1 MRYNIA
7 FKFLAVALCALMLL
21 AALAGGFGILAL
33 LEGGLF
39 DKTVAELREEKIQ
52 NSGLGFAGQVA
63 AHYADSRLGLWP
75 EELEEPDWL
84 YGVWGDYGDWF
95 SGVFNPEKAAYT
107 LKDAEGNVLEQ
118 AGAQTLTDPAVFT
131 FPVSGSYKYVLS
143 VEPKQEPEETAGAP
157 EYFPEDGALVYEV
170 TFSFRSELAG
180 DGSIGT
186 SGVGDPI
193 GVLTHNEA
201 GVLFLRME
209 SFVGANL
216 PEDSVITSLELLG
229 ENGAVLYRA
238 EDRAGVGEFVSSD
251 EMTDV
256 FRIGPTAEEGQTQ
269 PAAVETTPD
278 STIPAE
284 TEPEVVTEGTVP
296 SETTVPFE
304 TPVVPVFTEERVR
317 TAEYWDEDAQQTMVV
332 TYRYARMPNY
342 TMELRVAPGGYRYD
356 ETYPML
362 ELLQNNR
369 NVLFVAVGAGLLL
382 FAMLAVYLCCAAG
395 RKPGTDV
402 VRAGGLNRVPLD
414 LYAFLVIL
422 GVGCIGVV
430 FVEEAD
436 YLLELERT
444 LALSIVGYGGF
455 SCALMIVGFC
465 FAFAAQV
472 KTPEYFWW
480 RNSLCGRVF
489 SLFILACRWCW
500 KQWLRVWHWL
510 PKAMRWVWNLAARI
524 FRACWKL
531 VLWTWNLVMG
541 ILGTVWG
548 FVARCGKACGRWIGR
563 MYGMLPLVWQ
573 WLVAIPLLFFLLLI
587 NIGSASPA
595 GILLRMGIVLL
606 ATVYLAS
613 AFGTLLAGARRMCDG
628 DLGTKV
634 DDKMLVGCF
643 REFADSL
650 NGLSDAAL
658 VAAREQL
665 KSERMRTELITNV
678 SHDIKTPLTSII
690 NYVDLLQYPH
700 TPEQEKEY
708 LAVLSRQSARMKK
721 LIDDLMEMSKAASG
735 SLPVEITQV
744 DAGEAINQA
753 LGEFADKLA
762 AADLTPVFRQPEEPI
777 LMMADG
783 RLAWRAMSNLL
794 SNAVKYALPGTR
806 LYIDLSRAGSSV
818 MISMKNI
825 SREQL
830 NVSADELME
839 RFVRGDTSRNTEGSG
854 LGLNIAKSLM
864 ELQKGQLQLL
874 VDGDLFKATLIFPG
888 V

>member
-1 MRYNIA
+1 MKNHIA
-7 FKFLAVALCALMLL
+7 FKFLAVLLASLFLLSAAVSAAGIIAL
-21 AALAGGFGILAL
+21 AALDLDSGQTVEQRFEEEMEHRWSSSADDIARRYASLTLGNAPERLVDNWYGRWYNNYPGIQGYRLEDADGNL
-33 LEGGLF
+33 LESEGTPEDGTACTY
-39 DKTVAELREEKIQ
+39 TVVTEYMQ
-52 NSGLGFAGQVA
+52 VTGAGPE
-63 AHYADSRLGLWP
+63 DST
-75 EELEEPDWL
+75 E
-84 YGVWGDYGDWF
+84 
-95 SGVFNPEKAAYT
+95 A
-107 LKDAEGNVLEQ
+107 
-118 AGAQTLTDPAVFT
+118 
-131 FPVSGSYKYVLS
+131 
-143 VEPKQEPEETAGAP
+143 PEETLPETSPDGQVRTEETVPTETAAEEDAPDTAPETGTDEATIPPEEALPEQMDDAVEATAITETEPVWDEADDNIYYYPDDNGERQSLHYTWEQAP
-157 EYFPEDGALVYEV
+157 EYRVTVYVSREYADMNRNPAWQLVGLVYTWRTQLMV
-170 TFSFRSELAG
+170 GL
-180 DGSIGT
+180 
-186 SGVGDPI
+186 GV
-193 GVLTHNEA
+193 
-201 GVLFLRME
+201 
-209 SFVGANL
+209 
-216 PEDSVITSLELLG
+216 SLL
-229 ENGAVLYRA
+229 
-238 EDRAGVGEFVSSD
+238 
-251 EMTDV
+251 V
-256 FRIGPTAEEGQTQ
+256 FA
-269 PAAVETTPD
+269 
-278 STIPAE
+278 
-284 TEPEVVTEGTVP
+284 
-296 SETTVPFE
+296 
-304 TPVVPVFTEERVR
+304 
-317 TAEYWDEDAQQTMVV
+317 
-332 TYRYARMPNY
+332 
-342 TMELRVAPGGYRYD
+342 L
-356 ETYPML
+356 
-362 ELLQNNR
+362 
-369 NVLFVAVGAGLLL
+369 
-382 FAMLAVYLCCAAG
+382 LAVYLCCAAG

-444 LALSIVGYGGF
+444 LALTIVGYGGYC
-455 SCALMIVGFC
+455 CALMIVGFC

-480 RNSLCGRVF
+480 RNSLCGRF
-489 SLFILACRWCW
+489 FFLFILACRWCW

-510 PKAMRWVWNLAARI
+510 PKAVRWVWNLAARI

-548 FVARCGKACGRWIGR
+548 FVARWGKACGRWIGR

-628 DLGTKV
+628 DMGTKV

>member
-1 MRYNIA
+1 MKNHIA
-7 FKFLAVALCALMLL
+7 FKFLAVLLASLFLLSAAVSAAGIIAL
-21 AALAGGFGILAL
+21 AALDLDPGQTVEQRFEEEMEHRWSSSADDIARRYASLTLGNAPERLVDNWYGRWYNNYPGIQGYRLEDADGNL
-33 LEGGLF
+33 LESEGTPEDGTACTY
-39 DKTVAELREEKIQ
+39 TVVTEYMQ
-52 NSGLGFAGQVA
+52 VTGAGPE
-63 AHYADSRLGLWP
+63 DST
-75 EELEEPDWL
+75 E
-84 YGVWGDYGDWF
+84 
-95 SGVFNPEKAAYT
+95 A
-107 LKDAEGNVLEQ
+107 
-118 AGAQTLTDPAVFT
+118 
-131 FPVSGSYKYVLS
+131 
-143 VEPKQEPEETAGAP
+143 PEETLPETSPDGQVRTEETVPTETAAEEDAPDTAPETGTDEATIPPEEALPEQMDDAVEATAITETEPVWDEGDDNIYYYPDDNGERQALHYTWEQAP
-157 EYFPEDGALVYEV
+157 EYRVTVYVSREYADMNRNPAWQLVGLVYTWRTQLMV
-170 TFSFRSELAG
+170 GL
-180 DGSIGT
+180 
-186 SGVGDPI
+186 GV
-193 GVLTHNEA
+193 
-201 GVLFLRME
+201 
-209 SFVGANL
+209 
-216 PEDSVITSLELLG
+216 SLL
-229 ENGAVLYRA
+229 
-238 EDRAGVGEFVSSD
+238 
-251 EMTDV
+251 V
-256 FRIGPTAEEGQTQ
+256 FA
-269 PAAVETTPD
+269 
-278 STIPAE
+278 
-284 TEPEVVTEGTVP
+284 
-296 SETTVPFE
+296 
-304 TPVVPVFTEERVR
+304 
-317 TAEYWDEDAQQTMVV
+317 
-332 TYRYARMPNY
+332 
-342 TMELRVAPGGYRYD
+342 L
-356 ETYPML
+356 
-362 ELLQNNR
+362 
-369 NVLFVAVGAGLLL
+369 
-382 FAMLAVYLCCAAG
+382 LAVYLCCAAG

-402 VRAGGLNRVPLD
+402 VRAGGLNRIPLD
-414 LYAFLVIL
+414 LYAFLVVL

-444 LALSIVGYGGF
+444 LALTIVGYGGYC
-455 SCALMIVGFC
+455 CALMIVGFC

-480 RNSLCGRVF
+480 RNSLCGRFF

-510 PKAMRWVWNLAARI
+510 PKAVRWVWNLAARI

-548 FVARCGKACGRWIGR
+548 FVARWGKACGRWIGR

-613 AFGTLLAGARRMCDG
+613 AFGTLLAGVRRMCDG

>member
-1 MRYNIA
+1 MKNHIA
-7 FKFLAVALCALMLL
+7 FKFLAVLLASLFLLSAAVSAAGIIAL
-21 AALAGGFGILAL
+21 AALDLDPGQTVEQRFEEEMEHRWSSSADDIARRYASLTLGNAPEQLVDNWFGRWYSNYSGIQGYRLEDADGNL
-33 LEGGLF
+33 LESEGTPEDGTACTY
-39 DKTVAELREEKIQ
+39 TVVTEYMQ
-52 NSGLGFAGQVA
+52 VTGAGPE
-63 AHYADSRLGLWP
+63 DST
-75 EELEEPDWL
+75 E
-84 YGVWGDYGDWF
+84 
-95 SGVFNPEKAAYT
+95 A
-107 LKDAEGNVLEQ
+107 
-118 AGAQTLTDPAVFT
+118 
-131 FPVSGSYKYVLS
+131 
-143 VEPKQEPEETAGAP
+143 PEETLPETSPDGQARTEETVPTETAAEEDAPDTAPETGTDEATIPPEEALPEQMDDAVEATAITETEPVWDEADDNIYYYPDDNGERQALHYTWEQAP
-157 EYFPEDGALVYEV
+157 EYRVTVYVSREYADMNRNPAWQLVGLVYTWRTQLMV
-170 TFSFRSELAG
+170 GLG
-180 DGSIGT
+180 VSI
-186 SGVGDPI
+186 
-193 GVLTHNEA
+193 
-201 GVLFLRME
+201 
-209 SFVGANL
+209 
-216 PEDSVITSLELLG
+216 
-229 ENGAVLYRA
+229 
-238 EDRAGVGEFVSSD
+238 
-251 EMTDV
+251 
-256 FRIGPTAEEGQTQ
+256 
-269 PAAVETTPD
+269 
-278 STIPAE
+278 
-284 TEPEVVTEGTVP
+284 
-296 SETTVPFE
+296 
-304 TPVVPVFTEERVR
+304 
-317 TAEYWDEDAQQTMVV
+317 
-332 TYRYARMPNY
+332 
-342 TMELRVAPGGYRYD
+342 
-356 ETYPML
+356 
-362 ELLQNNR
+362 
-369 NVLFVAVGAGLLL
+369 LL
-382 FAMLAVYLCCAAG
+382 FALLAVYLCCAAG

-414 LYAFLVIL
+414 LYAFLVVL

-444 LALSIVGYGGF
+444 LALTIVGYGGYC
-455 SCALMIVGFC
+455 CALMIVGFC

-480 RNSLCGRVF
+480 RNSLCGRFF

-510 PKAMRWVWNLAARI
+510 PKAVRWVWNLAARI

-548 FVARCGKACGRWIGR
+548 FVARWGKACGRWIGR

-628 DLGTKV
+628 DMGTKV

>member
-1 MRYNIA
+1 MKNHIA
-7 FKFLAVALCALMLL
+7 FKFLAVLL
-21 AALAGGFGILAL
+21 ASLFLLSAAVSAAGIIALTAMDLDPGQTVEQRFEEEMEHRWYSSADNIAQRYASLNLGHTPERLVDNWFGRWYNNYSVILGYRLEDADGNL
-33 LEGGLF
+33 LESEG
-39 DKTVAELREEKIQ
+39 T
-52 NSGLGFAGQVA
+52 
-63 AHYADSRLGLWP
+63 P
-75 EELEEPDWL
+75 ED
-84 YGVWGDYGDWF
+84 GT
-95 SGVFNPEKAAYT
+95 AYT
-107 LKDAEGNVLEQ
+107 YTVVTAYMQVTG
-118 AGAQTLTDPAVFT
+118 AG
-131 FPVSGSYKYVLS
+131 
-143 VEPKQEPEETAGAP
+143 
-157 EYFPEDGALVYEV
+157 PEDGA
-170 TFSFRSELAG
+170 
-180 DGSIGT
+180 
-186 SGVGDPI
+186 
-193 GVLTHNEA
+193 EA
-201 GVLFLRME
+201 PDE
-209 SFVGANL
+209 TL
-216 PEDSVITSLELLG
+216 PETFPDGQVRTE
-229 ENGAVLYRA
+229 ETVPT
-238 EDRAGVGEFVSSD
+238 E
-251 EMTDV
+251 
-256 FRIGPTAEEGQTQ
+256 TAEETGDADAGAETDTDEATIRSEETMPEQMDD
-269 PAAVETTPD
+269 AVEATA
-278 STIPAE
+278 I
-284 TEPEVVTEGTVP
+284 TEPEPE
-296 SETTVPFE
+296 
-304 TPVVPVFTEERVR
+304 
-317 TAEYWDEDAQQTMVV
+317 WDEADDNIYYYPDDNGERQALHYTWEQTPEYQV
-332 TYRYARMPNY
+332 TVYVSPEYADM
-342 TMELRVAPGGYRYD
+342 
-356 ETYPML
+356 
-362 ELLQNNR
+362 NR
-369 NVLFVAVGAGLLL
+369 NPAWQLIGLVYTWRTQLMVGLGVSILL
-382 FAMLAVYLCCAAG
+382 FALLAVYLCCAAG

-414 LYAFLVIL
+414 LYGFLVIL

-430 FVEEAD
+430 FAEAAD
-436 YLLELERT
+436 DLLRLERT

-455 SCALMIVGFC
+455 FCALIIVGFC

-510 PKAMRWVWNLAARI
+510 PKAVRWVWNLAARI

-531 VLWTWNLVMG
+531 VLWTWNLIKQV
-541 ILGTVWG
+541 LGKVWD
-548 FVARCGKACGRWIGR
+548 FIARWAKALGRSLSR
-563 MYGMLPLVWQ
+563 MYSMLPLVWQ

-613 AFGTLLAGARRMCDG
+613 SFGTLLAGARRMCDG

-643 REFADSL
+643 REFAESL

-806 LYIDLSRAGSSV
+806 LYIDLSRAGSNV

>member
-1 MRYNIA
+1 MKNHIA
-7 FKFLAVALCALMLL
+7 FKFLAVLLASLFLLSAAVSAAGIIAL
-21 AALAGGFGILAL
+21 AALDLDPGQTVEQRFEEEMEHRWSSSADDIARRYASLTLGNAPERLVDNWYGRWYNNYPGIQGYRLEDADGNL
-33 LEGGLF
+33 LESEGTPEDGTACTY
-39 DKTVAELREEKIQ
+39 TVVTEYMQ
-52 NSGLGFAGQVA
+52 VTGAGPE
-63 AHYADSRLGLWP
+63 DST
-75 EELEEPDWL
+75 E
-84 YGVWGDYGDWF
+84 V
-95 SGVFNPEKAAYT
+95 
-107 LKDAEGNVLEQ
+107 
-118 AGAQTLTDPAVFT
+118 
-131 FPVSGSYKYVLS
+131 
-143 VEPKQEPEETAGAP
+143 PEET
-157 EYFPEDGALVYEV
+157 
-170 TFSFRSELAG
+170 
-180 DGSIGT
+180 
-186 SGVGDPI
+186 
-193 GVLTHNEA
+193 
-201 GVLFLRME
+201 
-209 SFVGANL
+209 L
-216 PEDSVITSLELLG
+216 PETSPDGQVRTE
-229 ENGAVLYRA
+229 ETV
-238 EDRAGVGEFVSSD
+238 
-251 EMTDV
+251 
-256 FRIGPTAEEGQTQ
+256 PTETAAEEDAPDTVPETGTDEATIPPEEALPEQMDD
-269 PAAVETTPD
+269 AVEATAIT
-278 STIPAE
+278 E
-284 TEPEVVTEGTVP
+284 TEPV
-296 SETTVPFE
+296 
-304 TPVVPVFTEERVR
+304 
-317 TAEYWDEDAQQTMVV
+317 WDEADDNIYYYPDDNGERQSLHYTWEQTPEYRV
-332 TYRYARMPNY
+332 TVYVSREYADM
-342 TMELRVAPGGYRYD
+342 
-356 ETYPML
+356 
-362 ELLQNNR
+362 NR
-369 NVLFVAVGAGLLL
+369 NPAWQLVGLVYTWRTQLMVGLGVSLL
-382 FAMLAVYLCCAAG
+382 VFALLAVYLCCAAG

-402 VRAGGLNRVPLD
+402 VRAGGLNRIPLD
-414 LYAFLVIL
+414 LYAFLVVL

-444 LALSIVGYGGF
+444 LALTIVGYGGYC
-455 SCALMIVGFC
+455 CALMIVGFC

-480 RNSLCGRVF
+480 RNSLCGRVWH
-489 SLFILACRWCW
+489 LFVLVCCWCW

-510 PKAMRWVWNLAARI
+510 PEAAHWVWNLAARI

-531 VLWTWNLVMG
+531 VLWTWNLLKQ

-548 FVARCGKACGRWIGR
+548 FVARWGKACGRWIGR

-628 DLGTKV
+628 DMGTKV

>member
-1 MRYNIA
+1 MKNHIA
-7 FKFLAVALCALMLL
+7 FKFLAVLLASLFLLSAAVSAAGIIAL
-21 AALAGGFGILAL
+21 AALDLDPGQTVEQRFEEEMEHRWSSSADNIARRYASLTLGNAPERLVDNWYGRWYNNYPGIQGYRLEDADGNL
-33 LEGGLF
+33 LESEGTPEDGTACTY
-39 DKTVAELREEKIQ
+39 TVVTEYMQ
-52 NSGLGFAGQVA
+52 VTGAGPE
-63 AHYADSRLGLWP
+63 DST
-75 EELEEPDWL
+75 E
-84 YGVWGDYGDWF
+84 
-95 SGVFNPEKAAYT
+95 A
-107 LKDAEGNVLEQ
+107 
-118 AGAQTLTDPAVFT
+118 
-131 FPVSGSYKYVLS
+131 
-143 VEPKQEPEETAGAP
+143 PEETLPETSPDGQVRTEETVPTETAAEEDAPDTAPETGTDEATIPPEEALPEQMDDAVEATAITETEPVWDEGDDNIYYYPDDNGERQALHYTWEQAP
-157 EYFPEDGALVYEV
+157 EYRVTVYVSREYADMNRNPAWQLVGLVYTWRTQLMV
-170 TFSFRSELAG
+170 GL
-180 DGSIGT
+180 
-186 SGVGDPI
+186 GV
-193 GVLTHNEA
+193 
-201 GVLFLRME
+201 
-209 SFVGANL
+209 
-216 PEDSVITSLELLG
+216 SLL
-229 ENGAVLYRA
+229 
-238 EDRAGVGEFVSSD
+238 
-251 EMTDV
+251 V
-256 FRIGPTAEEGQTQ
+256 FA
-269 PAAVETTPD
+269 
-278 STIPAE
+278 
-284 TEPEVVTEGTVP
+284 
-296 SETTVPFE
+296 
-304 TPVVPVFTEERVR
+304 
-317 TAEYWDEDAQQTMVV
+317 
-332 TYRYARMPNY
+332 
-342 TMELRVAPGGYRYD
+342 L
-356 ETYPML
+356 
-362 ELLQNNR
+362 
-369 NVLFVAVGAGLLL
+369 
-382 FAMLAVYLCCAAG
+382 LAVYLCCAAG

-402 VRAGGLNRVPLD
+402 VRAGGLNRIPLD
-414 LYAFLVIL
+414 LYAFLVVL

-444 LALSIVGYGGF
+444 LALTIVGYGGYC
-455 SCALMIVGFC
+455 CALMIVGFC

-480 RNSLCGRVF
+480 RNSLCGRFF

-510 PKAMRWVWNLAARI
+510 PKAVRWVWNLAARI

-541 ILGTVWG
+541 IMGTVWG
-548 FVARCGKACGRWIGR
+548 FVARWGKACGRWIGR

-613 AFGTLLAGARRMCDG
+613 AFGTLLAGVRRMCDG

>member
-1 MRYNIA
+1 MKNHIA
-7 FKFLAVALCALMLL
+7 FKFLAVLLASLFLLSAAVSAAGIIAL
-21 AALAGGFGILAL
+21 AALDLDPGQTVEQRFEEEMEHRWSSSADDIARRYASLTLGNAPERLVDNWYGRWYNNYPGIQGYRLEDADGNL
-33 LEGGLF
+33 LESEGTPEDGTACTY
-39 DKTVAELREEKIQ
+39 TVVTEYMQ
-52 NSGLGFAGQVA
+52 VTGAGPE
-63 AHYADSRLGLWP
+63 DST
-75 EELEEPDWL
+75 E
-84 YGVWGDYGDWF
+84 
-95 SGVFNPEKAAYT
+95 A
-107 LKDAEGNVLEQ
+107 
-118 AGAQTLTDPAVFT
+118 
-131 FPVSGSYKYVLS
+131 
-143 VEPKQEPEETAGAP
+143 PEETLPETSPDGQVRTEETVPTETAAEEDAPDTAPETGTDEATIPPEEALPEQMDDAVEATAITETEPVWDEADDNIYYYPDDNGERQALHYTWEQAP
-157 EYFPEDGALVYEV
+157 EYRVTVYVSREYADMNRNPAWQLVGLVYTWRTQLMV
-170 TFSFRSELAG
+170 GL
-180 DGSIGT
+180 
-186 SGVGDPI
+186 GV
-193 GVLTHNEA
+193 
-201 GVLFLRME
+201 
-209 SFVGANL
+209 
-216 PEDSVITSLELLG
+216 SLL
-229 ENGAVLYRA
+229 
-238 EDRAGVGEFVSSD
+238 
-251 EMTDV
+251 V
-256 FRIGPTAEEGQTQ
+256 FA
-269 PAAVETTPD
+269 
-278 STIPAE
+278 
-284 TEPEVVTEGTVP
+284 
-296 SETTVPFE
+296 
-304 TPVVPVFTEERVR
+304 
-317 TAEYWDEDAQQTMVV
+317 
-332 TYRYARMPNY
+332 
-342 TMELRVAPGGYRYD
+342 L
-356 ETYPML
+356 
-362 ELLQNNR
+362 
-369 NVLFVAVGAGLLL
+369 
-382 FAMLAVYLCCAAG
+382 LAVYLCCAAG

-402 VRAGGLNRVPLD
+402 VRAGGLNRIPLD
-414 LYAFLVIL
+414 LYAFLVVL

-444 LALSIVGYGGF
+444 LALTIVGYGGYC
-455 SCALMIVGFC
+455 CALMTVGFC

-510 PKAMRWVWNLAARI
+510 PKAVRWVWNLAARI

-548 FVARCGKACGRWIGR
+548 FVARWGKACGRWIGR

-628 DLGTKV
+628 DMGTKV

>member
-1 MRYNIA
+1 MKNHIA
-7 FKFLAVALCALMLL
+7 FKFLAVLLASLFLLSAAVSAAGIIAL
-21 AALAGGFGILAL
+21 AALDLDPGQTVEQRFEEEMEHRWSSSADDIARRYASLTLGNAPERLVDNWYGRWYNNYPGIQGYRLEDADGNL
-33 LEGGLF
+33 LESEGTPEDGTACTY
-39 DKTVAELREEKIQ
+39 TVVTESMQ
-52 NSGLGFAGQVA
+52 VTGAGPE
-63 AHYADSRLGLWP
+63 DST
-75 EELEEPDWL
+75 E
-84 YGVWGDYGDWF
+84 
-95 SGVFNPEKAAYT
+95 A
-107 LKDAEGNVLEQ
+107 
-118 AGAQTLTDPAVFT
+118 
-131 FPVSGSYKYVLS
+131 
-143 VEPKQEPEETAGAP
+143 PEETLPETSPDGQVRTEETVPTETAAEEDAPDTAPETGTDEATIPPEEALPEQMDDAVEATAITETEPVWDEGDDNIYYYPDDNGERQALHYTWEQAP
-157 EYFPEDGALVYEV
+157 EYRVTVYVSREYADMNRNPAWQLVGLVYTWRTQLMV
-170 TFSFRSELAG
+170 GL
-180 DGSIGT
+180 
-186 SGVGDPI
+186 GV
-193 GVLTHNEA
+193 
-201 GVLFLRME
+201 
-209 SFVGANL
+209 
-216 PEDSVITSLELLG
+216 SLL
-229 ENGAVLYRA
+229 
-238 EDRAGVGEFVSSD
+238 
-251 EMTDV
+251 V
-256 FRIGPTAEEGQTQ
+256 FA
-269 PAAVETTPD
+269 
-278 STIPAE
+278 
-284 TEPEVVTEGTVP
+284 
-296 SETTVPFE
+296 
-304 TPVVPVFTEERVR
+304 
-317 TAEYWDEDAQQTMVV
+317 
-332 TYRYARMPNY
+332 
-342 TMELRVAPGGYRYD
+342 L
-356 ETYPML
+356 
-362 ELLQNNR
+362 
-369 NVLFVAVGAGLLL
+369 
-382 FAMLAVYLCCAAG
+382 LAVYLCCAAG

-444 LALSIVGYGGF
+444 LALTIVGYGGYC
-455 SCALMIVGFC
+455 CALMIVGFC

-480 RNSLCGRVF
+480 RNSLCGRVWH
-489 SLFILACRWCW
+489 LFVLVCCWCW

-510 PKAMRWVWNLAARI
+510 PEAAHWVWNLAARI

-531 VLWTWNLVMG
+531 VLWTWNLLKQ
-541 ILGTVWG
+541 ILGTVWR
-548 FVARCGKACGRWIGR
+548 FIARWAKACGRWIGR

>member
-1 MRYNIA
+1 MKNHIA
-7 FKFLAVALCALMLL
+7 FKFLAVLLASLFLLSAAVSAAGIIAL
-21 AALAGGFGILAL
+21 AALDLDPGQTVEQRFEEEMEHRWSSSADNIARRYASLTLGNAPERLVDNWYGRWYNNYPGIQGYRLEDADGNL
-33 LEGGLF
+33 LESEGTPEDGTACTY
-39 DKTVAELREEKIQ
+39 TVVTEYMQ
-52 NSGLGFAGQVA
+52 VTGAGPE
-63 AHYADSRLGLWP
+63 DST
-75 EELEEPDWL
+75 E
-84 YGVWGDYGDWF
+84 
-95 SGVFNPEKAAYT
+95 A
-107 LKDAEGNVLEQ
+107 
-118 AGAQTLTDPAVFT
+118 
-131 FPVSGSYKYVLS
+131 
-143 VEPKQEPEETAGAP
+143 PEETLPETSPDGQVRTEETVPTETAAEEDAPDTAPETGTDEATIPPEEALPEQMDDAVEATAITETEPVWDEGDDNIYYYPDDNGERQALHYTWEQAP
-157 EYFPEDGALVYEV
+157 EYRVTVYVSREYADMNRNPAWQLVGLVYTWRTQLMV
-170 TFSFRSELAG
+170 GL
-180 DGSIGT
+180 
-186 SGVGDPI
+186 GV
-193 GVLTHNEA
+193 
-201 GVLFLRME
+201 
-209 SFVGANL
+209 
-216 PEDSVITSLELLG
+216 SLL
-229 ENGAVLYRA
+229 
-238 EDRAGVGEFVSSD
+238 
-251 EMTDV
+251 V
-256 FRIGPTAEEGQTQ
+256 FA
-269 PAAVETTPD
+269 
-278 STIPAE
+278 
-284 TEPEVVTEGTVP
+284 
-296 SETTVPFE
+296 
-304 TPVVPVFTEERVR
+304 
-317 TAEYWDEDAQQTMVV
+317 
-332 TYRYARMPNY
+332 
-342 TMELRVAPGGYRYD
+342 L
-356 ETYPML
+356 
-362 ELLQNNR
+362 
-369 NVLFVAVGAGLLL
+369 
-382 FAMLAVYLCCAAG
+382 LAVYLCCAAG

-402 VRAGGLNRVPLD
+402 VRAGGLNRIPLD
-414 LYAFLVIL
+414 LYAFLVVL

-444 LALSIVGYGGF
+444 LALTIVGYGGYC
-455 SCALMIVGFC
+455 CALMIVGFC

-480 RNSLCGRVF
+480 RNSLCGRFF

-510 PKAMRWVWNLAARI
+510 PKAVRWVWNLAARI

-548 FVARCGKACGRWIGR
+548 FVARWGKACGRWIGR

>member
-1 MRYNIA
+1 MKNHIA
-7 FKFLAVALCALMLL
+7 FKFLAVLLASLFLLSAAVSAAGIIAL
-21 AALAGGFGILAL
+21 AALDLDPGQTVEQRFEEEMEHRWSSSADDIARRYASLTLGNAPERLVDNWYGRWYNNYPGIQGYRLEDADGNL
-33 LEGGLF
+33 LESEGTPEDGTACTY
-39 DKTVAELREEKIQ
+39 TVVTEYMQ
-52 NSGLGFAGQVA
+52 VTGAGPE
-63 AHYADSRLGLWP
+63 DST
-75 EELEEPDWL
+75 E
-84 YGVWGDYGDWF
+84 
-95 SGVFNPEKAAYT
+95 A
-107 LKDAEGNVLEQ
+107 
-118 AGAQTLTDPAVFT
+118 
-131 FPVSGSYKYVLS
+131 
-143 VEPKQEPEETAGAP
+143 PEETLPETSPDGQVRTEETVPTETAAEEDAPDTAPETGTDEATIPPEEALPEQMDDAVEATAITETEPVWDEADDNIYYYPDDNGERQSLHYTWEQAP
-157 EYFPEDGALVYEV
+157 EYRVTVYVSREYADMNRNPAWQLVGLVYTWRTQLMV
-170 TFSFRSELAG
+170 GL
-180 DGSIGT
+180 
-186 SGVGDPI
+186 GV
-193 GVLTHNEA
+193 
-201 GVLFLRME
+201 
-209 SFVGANL
+209 
-216 PEDSVITSLELLG
+216 SLL
-229 ENGAVLYRA
+229 
-238 EDRAGVGEFVSSD
+238 
-251 EMTDV
+251 V
-256 FRIGPTAEEGQTQ
+256 FA
-269 PAAVETTPD
+269 
-278 STIPAE
+278 
-284 TEPEVVTEGTVP
+284 
-296 SETTVPFE
+296 
-304 TPVVPVFTEERVR
+304 
-317 TAEYWDEDAQQTMVV
+317 
-332 TYRYARMPNY
+332 
-342 TMELRVAPGGYRYD
+342 L
-356 ETYPML
+356 
-362 ELLQNNR
+362 
-369 NVLFVAVGAGLLL
+369 
-382 FAMLAVYLCCAAG
+382 LAVYLCCAAG
-395 RKPGTDV
+395 RKPGTDD
-402 VRAGGLNRVPLD
+402 VRAGGLNRIPLD
-414 LYAFLVIL
+414 LYAFLVVL

-444 LALSIVGYGGF
+444 LALTIVGYGGYC
-455 SCALMIVGFC
+455 CALMIVGFC

-510 PKAMRWVWNLAARI
+510 PKAVRWVWNLAARI

-548 FVARCGKACGRWIGR
+548 FVARWGKACGRWIGR

-628 DLGTKV
+628 DMGTKV

>member
-1 MRYNIA
+1 MNQMIGVFTGCRHKINSYSYYDSGYKDVMVVEFYYQELTGYTVSLTLQEPVMRHSE
-7 FKFLAVALCALMLL
+7 VADALRLL
-21 AALAGGFGILAL
+21 WSYRNALFGILA
-33 LEGGLF
+33 
-39 DKTVAELREEKIQ
+39 
-52 NSGLGFAGQVA
+52 
-63 AHYADSRLGLWP
+63 
-75 EELEEPDWL
+75 
-84 YGVWGDYGDWF
+84 
-95 SGVFNPEKAAYT
+95 
-107 LKDAEGNVLEQ
+107 
-118 AGAQTLTDPAVFT
+118 
-131 FPVSGSYKYVLS
+131 VSV
-143 VEPKQEPEETAGAP
+143 
-157 EYFPEDGALVYEV
+157 
-170 TFSFRSELAG
+170 
-180 DGSIGT
+180 
-186 SGVGDPI
+186 
-193 GVLTHNEA
+193 
-201 GVLFLRME
+201 
-209 SFVGANL
+209 
-216 PEDSVITSLELLG
+216 
-229 ENGAVLYRA
+229 
-238 EDRAGVGEFVSSD
+238 
-251 EMTDV
+251 
-256 FRIGPTAEEGQTQ
+256 
-269 PAAVETTPD
+269 
-278 STIPAE
+278 
-284 TEPEVVTEGTVP
+284 
-296 SETTVPFE
+296 
-304 TPVVPVFTEERVR
+304 
-317 TAEYWDEDAQQTMVV
+317 
-332 TYRYARMPNY
+332 
-342 TMELRVAPGGYRYD
+342 
-356 ETYPML
+356 
-362 ELLQNNR
+362 
-369 NVLFVAVGAGLLL
+369 LL
-382 FAMLAVYLCCAAG
+382 FAVCAVYLCCAAG

-444 LALSIVGYGGF
+444 LALTIVGYGGYC
-455 SCALMIVGFC
+455 CALMIVGFC

-480 RNSLCGRVF
+480 RNSLCGRFF

-541 ILGTVWG
+541 IMGTVWG
-548 FVARCGKACGRWIGR
+548 FVARWGKACGRWIGR

-628 DLGTKV
+628 DMGTKV

-762 AADLTPVFRQPEEPI
+762 AADLTPVFHQPEEPI

>member
-1 MRYNIA
+1 MKNHIA
-7 FKFLAVALCALMLL
+7 FKFLAVLLASLFLLSAAVSAAGIIAL
-21 AALAGGFGILAL
+21 AALDLDPGQTVEQRFEEEMEHRWSSSADDIARRYASLTLGNAPERLVDNWYGRWYNNYPGIQGYRLEDADGNL
-33 LEGGLF
+33 LESEGTPEDGTACTY
-39 DKTVAELREEKIQ
+39 TVVTEYMQ
-52 NSGLGFAGQVA
+52 VTGAGPE
-63 AHYADSRLGLWP
+63 DST
-75 EELEEPDWL
+75 E
-84 YGVWGDYGDWF
+84 
-95 SGVFNPEKAAYT
+95 A
-107 LKDAEGNVLEQ
+107 
-118 AGAQTLTDPAVFT
+118 
-131 FPVSGSYKYVLS
+131 
-143 VEPKQEPEETAGAP
+143 PEETLPETSPDGQVRTEETVPTETAAEEDAPDTAPETGTDEATIPPEEALPEQMDDAVEATAITETEPVWDEGDDNIYYYPDDNGERQALHYTWEQAP
-157 EYFPEDGALVYEV
+157 EYRVTVYVSREYADMNRNPAWQLVGLVYTWRTQLMV
-170 TFSFRSELAG
+170 GL
-180 DGSIGT
+180 
-186 SGVGDPI
+186 GV
-193 GVLTHNEA
+193 
-201 GVLFLRME
+201 
-209 SFVGANL
+209 
-216 PEDSVITSLELLG
+216 SLL
-229 ENGAVLYRA
+229 
-238 EDRAGVGEFVSSD
+238 
-251 EMTDV
+251 V
-256 FRIGPTAEEGQTQ
+256 FA
-269 PAAVETTPD
+269 
-278 STIPAE
+278 
-284 TEPEVVTEGTVP
+284 
-296 SETTVPFE
+296 
-304 TPVVPVFTEERVR
+304 
-317 TAEYWDEDAQQTMVV
+317 
-332 TYRYARMPNY
+332 
-342 TMELRVAPGGYRYD
+342 L
-356 ETYPML
+356 
-362 ELLQNNR
+362 
-369 NVLFVAVGAGLLL
+369 
-382 FAMLAVYLCCAAG
+382 LAVYLCCAAG

-402 VRAGGLNRVPLD
+402 VRAGGLNRIPLD
-414 LYAFLVIL
+414 LYAFLVVL

-444 LALSIVGYGGF
+444 LALTIVGYGGYC
-455 SCALMIVGFC
+455 CALMIVGFC

-480 RNSLCGRVF
+480 RNSLCGRFF

-510 PKAMRWVWNLAARI
+510 PKAVRWVWNLAARI

-548 FVARCGKACGRWIGR
+548 FVARWGKACGRWIGR

-613 AFGTLLAGARRMCDG
+613 AFGTLLAGVRRMCDG

-874 VDGDLFKATLIFPG
+874 GDGDLIKATLIFPG

>member
-1 MRYNIA
+1 MKNHIA
-7 FKFLAVALCALMLL
+7 FKFLAVLLASLFLLSAAVSAAGIIAL
-21 AALAGGFGILAL
+21 AALDLDPGQTVEQRFEEKMEHRWSSSADDIARRYASLTLGNAPERLVDNWYGRWYNNYPGIQGYRLEDADGNL
-33 LEGGLF
+33 LESEGTPEDGTACTY
-39 DKTVAELREEKIQ
+39 TVVTEYMQ
-52 NSGLGFAGQVA
+52 VTGAGPE
-63 AHYADSRLGLWP
+63 DST
-75 EELEEPDWL
+75 E
-84 YGVWGDYGDWF
+84 
-95 SGVFNPEKAAYT
+95 A
-107 LKDAEGNVLEQ
+107 
-118 AGAQTLTDPAVFT
+118 
-131 FPVSGSYKYVLS
+131 
-143 VEPKQEPEETAGAP
+143 PEETLPETSPDGQVRTEETVPTETAAEEDAPDTAPETGTDEATIPPEEALPEQMDDAVEATAITETEPVWDEADDNIYYYPDDNGERQALHYTWEQAP
-157 EYFPEDGALVYEV
+157 EYRVTVYVSREYADMNRNPAWQLVGLVYTWRTQLMV
-170 TFSFRSELAG
+170 GL
-180 DGSIGT
+180 
-186 SGVGDPI
+186 GV
-193 GVLTHNEA
+193 
-201 GVLFLRME
+201 
-209 SFVGANL
+209 
-216 PEDSVITSLELLG
+216 SLL
-229 ENGAVLYRA
+229 
-238 EDRAGVGEFVSSD
+238 
-251 EMTDV
+251 V
-256 FRIGPTAEEGQTQ
+256 FA
-269 PAAVETTPD
+269 
-278 STIPAE
+278 
-284 TEPEVVTEGTVP
+284 
-296 SETTVPFE
+296 
-304 TPVVPVFTEERVR
+304 
-317 TAEYWDEDAQQTMVV
+317 
-332 TYRYARMPNY
+332 
-342 TMELRVAPGGYRYD
+342 L
-356 ETYPML
+356 
-362 ELLQNNR
+362 
-369 NVLFVAVGAGLLL
+369 
-382 FAMLAVYLCCAAG
+382 LAVYLCCAAG

-444 LALSIVGYGGF
+444 LALTIVGYGGYC
-455 SCALMIVGFC
+455 CALMIVGFC

-480 RNSLCGRVF
+480 RNSLCGRFF

-510 PKAMRWVWNLAARI
+510 PKAVRWVWNLAARI

-548 FVARCGKACGRWIGR
+548 FVARWGKACGRWIGR

-628 DLGTKV
+628 DMGTKV

>member
-1 MRYNIA
+1 MKNHIA
-7 FKFLAVALCALMLL
+7 FKFLAVLLASLFLLSAAVSAAGIIAL
-21 AALAGGFGILAL
+21 AALDLDPGQTVEQRFEEEMEHRWSSSADNIARRYASLTLGNAPERLVDNWYGRWYNNYPGIQGYRLEDADGNL
-33 LEGGLF
+33 LESEGTPEDGTACTY
-39 DKTVAELREEKIQ
+39 TVVTEYMQ
-52 NSGLGFAGQVA
+52 VTGAGPE
-63 AHYADSRLGLWP
+63 DST
-75 EELEEPDWL
+75 E
-84 YGVWGDYGDWF
+84 
-95 SGVFNPEKAAYT
+95 A
-107 LKDAEGNVLEQ
+107 
-118 AGAQTLTDPAVFT
+118 
-131 FPVSGSYKYVLS
+131 
-143 VEPKQEPEETAGAP
+143 PEETLPETSPDGQVRTEETVPTETAAEEDAPDTAPETGTDEATIPPEEALPEQMDDAVEATAITETEPVWDEGDDNIYYYPDDNGERQALHYTWEQAP
-157 EYFPEDGALVYEV
+157 EYRVTVYVSREYADMNRNPAWQLVGLVYTWRTQLMV
-170 TFSFRSELAG
+170 GL
-180 DGSIGT
+180 
-186 SGVGDPI
+186 GV
-193 GVLTHNEA
+193 
-201 GVLFLRME
+201 
-209 SFVGANL
+209 
-216 PEDSVITSLELLG
+216 SLL
-229 ENGAVLYRA
+229 
-238 EDRAGVGEFVSSD
+238 
-251 EMTDV
+251 V
-256 FRIGPTAEEGQTQ
+256 FA
-269 PAAVETTPD
+269 
-278 STIPAE
+278 
-284 TEPEVVTEGTVP
+284 
-296 SETTVPFE
+296 
-304 TPVVPVFTEERVR
+304 
-317 TAEYWDEDAQQTMVV
+317 
-332 TYRYARMPNY
+332 
-342 TMELRVAPGGYRYD
+342 L
-356 ETYPML
+356 
-362 ELLQNNR
+362 
-369 NVLFVAVGAGLLL
+369 
-382 FAMLAVYLCCAAG
+382 LAVYLCCAAG

-444 LALSIVGYGGF
+444 LALTIVGYGGYC
-455 SCALMIVGFC
+455 CALMIVGFC

-480 RNSLCGRVF
+480 RNSLCGRVWH
-489 SLFILACRWCW
+489 LFVLVCCWCW

-510 PKAMRWVWNLAARI
+510 PEAAHWVWNLAARI

-531 VLWTWNLVMG
+531 VLWTWNLLKQ
-541 ILGTVWG
+541 ILGTVWR
-548 FVARCGKACGRWIGR
+548 FIARWAKACGRWIGR

-573 WLVAIPLLFFLLLI
+573 WLVAIPLLFFLLII

-628 DLGTKV
+628 DMGTKV

>member
-1 MRYNIA
+1 MKNHIA
-7 FKFLAVALCALMLL
+7 FKFLAVLLASLFLLSAAVSAAGIIAL
-21 AALAGGFGILAL
+21 AALDLDPGQTVEQRFEEEMEHRWSSSADNIARRYASLTLGNAPERLVDNWYGRWYNNYPGIQGYRLEDADGNL
-33 LEGGLF
+33 LESEGTPEDGTACTY
-39 DKTVAELREEKIQ
+39 TVVTEYMQ
-52 NSGLGFAGQVA
+52 VTGAGPE
-63 AHYADSRLGLWP
+63 DST
-75 EELEEPDWL
+75 E
-84 YGVWGDYGDWF
+84 
-95 SGVFNPEKAAYT
+95 A
-107 LKDAEGNVLEQ
+107 
-118 AGAQTLTDPAVFT
+118 
-131 FPVSGSYKYVLS
+131 
-143 VEPKQEPEETAGAP
+143 PEETLPETSPDGQVRTEETVPTETAAEEDAPDTAPETGTGEATIPPEEALPEQMDDAVEATAITETEPVWDEGDDNIYYYPDDNGERQALHYTWEQAP
-157 EYFPEDGALVYEV
+157 EYRVTVYVSREYADMNRNPAWQLVGLVYTWRTQLMV
-170 TFSFRSELAG
+170 GL
-180 DGSIGT
+180 
-186 SGVGDPI
+186 GV
-193 GVLTHNEA
+193 
-201 GVLFLRME
+201 
-209 SFVGANL
+209 
-216 PEDSVITSLELLG
+216 SLL
-229 ENGAVLYRA
+229 
-238 EDRAGVGEFVSSD
+238 
-251 EMTDV
+251 V
-256 FRIGPTAEEGQTQ
+256 FA
-269 PAAVETTPD
+269 
-278 STIPAE
+278 
-284 TEPEVVTEGTVP
+284 
-296 SETTVPFE
+296 
-304 TPVVPVFTEERVR
+304 
-317 TAEYWDEDAQQTMVV
+317 
-332 TYRYARMPNY
+332 
-342 TMELRVAPGGYRYD
+342 L
-356 ETYPML
+356 
-362 ELLQNNR
+362 
-369 NVLFVAVGAGLLL
+369 
-382 FAMLAVYLCCAAG
+382 LAVYLCCAAG

-402 VRAGGLNRVPLD
+402 VRAGGLNRIPLD
-414 LYAFLVIL
+414 LYAFLVVL

-444 LALSIVGYGGF
+444 LALTIVGYGGYC
-455 SCALMIVGFC
+455 CALMIVGFC

-480 RNSLCGRVF
+480 RNSLCGRFF

-510 PKAMRWVWNLAARI
+510 PKAVRWVWNLAARI

-541 ILGTVWG
+541 IMGTVWG
-548 FVARCGKACGRWIGR
+548 FVARWGKACGRWIGR

-613 AFGTLLAGARRMCDG
+613 SFGTLLAGARRMCDG

-643 REFADSL
+643 REFAESL

-806 LYIDLSRAGSSV
+806 LYIDLSRAGNSV

>member
-1 MRYNIA
+1 MKNHIA
-7 FKFLAVALCALMLL
+7 FKFLAVLLASLFLLSAAVSAAGIIAL
-21 AALAGGFGILAL
+21 AALDLDPGQSVEQRFEEEMEHRWSSSADDIARRYASLTLGNAPERLVDNWYGRWYNNYPGIQGYRLEDADGNL
-33 LEGGLF
+33 LESEGTPEDGTACTY
-39 DKTVAELREEKIQ
+39 TVVTEYMQ
-52 NSGLGFAGQVA
+52 VTGAGPE
-63 AHYADSRLGLWP
+63 DST
-75 EELEEPDWL
+75 E
-84 YGVWGDYGDWF
+84 
-95 SGVFNPEKAAYT
+95 A
-107 LKDAEGNVLEQ
+107 
-118 AGAQTLTDPAVFT
+118 
-131 FPVSGSYKYVLS
+131 
-143 VEPKQEPEETAGAP
+143 PEETLPETSPDGQVRTEETVPTETAAEEDAPDTAPETGTDEATIPPEEALPEQMDDAVEATAITETEPVWDEADDNIYYYPDDNGERQALHYTWEQAP
-157 EYFPEDGALVYEV
+157 EYRVTVYVSREYADMNRNPAWQLVGLVYTWRTQLMV
-170 TFSFRSELAG
+170 GL
-180 DGSIGT
+180 
-186 SGVGDPI
+186 GV
-193 GVLTHNEA
+193 
-201 GVLFLRME
+201 
-209 SFVGANL
+209 
-216 PEDSVITSLELLG
+216 SLL
-229 ENGAVLYRA
+229 
-238 EDRAGVGEFVSSD
+238 
-251 EMTDV
+251 V
-256 FRIGPTAEEGQTQ
+256 FA
-269 PAAVETTPD
+269 
-278 STIPAE
+278 
-284 TEPEVVTEGTVP
+284 
-296 SETTVPFE
+296 
-304 TPVVPVFTEERVR
+304 
-317 TAEYWDEDAQQTMVV
+317 
-332 TYRYARMPNY
+332 
-342 TMELRVAPGGYRYD
+342 L
-356 ETYPML
+356 
-362 ELLQNNR
+362 
-369 NVLFVAVGAGLLL
+369 
-382 FAMLAVYLCCAAG
+382 LAVYLCCAAG

-402 VRAGGLNRVPLD
+402 VRAGGLNRIPLD
-414 LYAFLVIL
+414 LYAFLVVL

-444 LALSIVGYGGF
+444 LALTIVGYGGYC
-455 SCALMIVGFC
+455 CALMIVGFC

-480 RNSLCGRVF
+480 RNSLCGRFF

-510 PKAMRWVWNLAARI
+510 PKAVRWVWNLAARI

-548 FVARCGKACGRWIGR
+548 FVARWGKACGRWIGR

-613 AFGTLLAGARRMCDG
+613 AFGTLLAGVRRMCDG

>member
-1 MRYNIA
+1 MKNHIA
-7 FKFLAVALCALMLL
+7 FKFLAVLLASLFLLSAAVSAAGIIAL
-21 AALAGGFGILAL
+21 AALDLDPGQTVEQRFEEEMEHRWSSSADNIARRYASLTLGNAPERLVDNWYGRWYNNYPGIQGYRLEDADGNL
-33 LEGGLF
+33 LESEGTPEDGTACTY
-39 DKTVAELREEKIQ
+39 TVVTEYMQ
-52 NSGLGFAGQVA
+52 VTGAGPE
-63 AHYADSRLGLWP
+63 DST
-75 EELEEPDWL
+75 E
-84 YGVWGDYGDWF
+84 
-95 SGVFNPEKAAYT
+95 A
-107 LKDAEGNVLEQ
+107 
-118 AGAQTLTDPAVFT
+118 
-131 FPVSGSYKYVLS
+131 
-143 VEPKQEPEETAGAP
+143 PEETLPETSPDGQVRTEETVPTETAAEEDAPDTAPETGTDEATIPPEEALPEQMDDAVEATAITETEPVWDEGDDNIYYYPDDNGERQALHYTWEQAP
-157 EYFPEDGALVYEV
+157 EYRVTVYVSREYADMNRNPAWQLIGLVYTWRTQLMV
-170 TFSFRSELAG
+170 GL
-180 DGSIGT
+180 
-186 SGVGDPI
+186 GV
-193 GVLTHNEA
+193 
-201 GVLFLRME
+201 
-209 SFVGANL
+209 
-216 PEDSVITSLELLG
+216 SLL
-229 ENGAVLYRA
+229 
-238 EDRAGVGEFVSSD
+238 
-251 EMTDV
+251 V
-256 FRIGPTAEEGQTQ
+256 FA
-269 PAAVETTPD
+269 
-278 STIPAE
+278 
-284 TEPEVVTEGTVP
+284 
-296 SETTVPFE
+296 
-304 TPVVPVFTEERVR
+304 
-317 TAEYWDEDAQQTMVV
+317 
-332 TYRYARMPNY
+332 
-342 TMELRVAPGGYRYD
+342 L
-356 ETYPML
+356 
-362 ELLQNNR
+362 
-369 NVLFVAVGAGLLL
+369 
-382 FAMLAVYLCCAAG
+382 LAVYLCCAAG

-430 FVEEAD
+430 LVEEAD

-444 LALSIVGYGGF
+444 LALTIVGYGGYC
-455 SCALMIVGFC
+455 CALMIVGFC

-510 PKAMRWVWNLAARI
+510 PKAVRWVWNLAARI

-548 FVARCGKACGRWIGR
+548 FVARWGKACGRWIGR

>member
-1 MRYNIA
+1 MKNHIA
-7 FKFLAVALCALMLL
+7 FKFLAVLLASLFLLSAAVSAAGIIAL
-21 AALAGGFGILAL
+21 AALDLDPGQTVEQRFEEEMEHRWSSSADDIARRYASLTLGNAPERLVDNWYGRWYNNYPGIQGYRLEDADGNL
-33 LEGGLF
+33 LESEGTPEDGTACTY
-39 DKTVAELREEKIQ
+39 TVVTEYMQ
-52 NSGLGFAGQVA
+52 VTGAGPE
-63 AHYADSRLGLWP
+63 DST
-75 EELEEPDWL
+75 E
-84 YGVWGDYGDWF
+84 
-95 SGVFNPEKAAYT
+95 A
-107 LKDAEGNVLEQ
+107 
-118 AGAQTLTDPAVFT
+118 
-131 FPVSGSYKYVLS
+131 
-143 VEPKQEPEETAGAP
+143 PEETLPETSPDGQVRTEETVPTETAAEEDAPDTAPETGTDEATIPPEEALPEQMDDAVEATAITETEPVWDEGDDNIYYYPDDNGERQALHYTWEQAP
-157 EYFPEDGALVYEV
+157 EYRVTVYVSREYADMNRNPAWQLVGLVYTWRTQLMV
-170 TFSFRSELAG
+170 GL
-180 DGSIGT
+180 
-186 SGVGDPI
+186 GV
-193 GVLTHNEA
+193 
-201 GVLFLRME
+201 
-209 SFVGANL
+209 
-216 PEDSVITSLELLG
+216 SLL
-229 ENGAVLYRA
+229 
-238 EDRAGVGEFVSSD
+238 
-251 EMTDV
+251 V
-256 FRIGPTAEEGQTQ
+256 FA
-269 PAAVETTPD
+269 
-278 STIPAE
+278 
-284 TEPEVVTEGTVP
+284 
-296 SETTVPFE
+296 
-304 TPVVPVFTEERVR
+304 
-317 TAEYWDEDAQQTMVV
+317 
-332 TYRYARMPNY
+332 
-342 TMELRVAPGGYRYD
+342 L
-356 ETYPML
+356 
-362 ELLQNNR
+362 
-369 NVLFVAVGAGLLL
+369 
-382 FAMLAVYLCCAAG
+382 LAVYLCCAAG

-402 VRAGGLNRVPLD
+402 VRAGGLNRIPLD
-414 LYAFLVIL
+414 LYAFLVVL

-480 RNSLCGRVF
+480 RNSLCGRFF

-510 PKAMRWVWNLAARI
+510 PKAVRWVWNLAARI

-548 FVARCGKACGRWIGR
+548 FVARWGKACGRWIGR

-628 DLGTKV
+628 DMGTKV

>member
-1 MRYNIA
+1 MKNHIA
-7 FKFLAVALCALMLL
+7 FKFLAVLLASLFLLSAAVSAAGIIAL
-21 AALAGGFGILAL
+21 AALDLDPGQTVEQRFEEEMEHRWSSSADDIARRYASLTLGNAPERLVDNWYGRWYNNYPGIQGYRLEDADGNL
-33 LEGGLF
+33 LESEGTPEDGTACTY
-39 DKTVAELREEKIQ
+39 TVVTEYMQ
-52 NSGLGFAGQVA
+52 VTGAGPE
-63 AHYADSRLGLWP
+63 DST
-75 EELEEPDWL
+75 E
-84 YGVWGDYGDWF
+84 
-95 SGVFNPEKAAYT
+95 A
-107 LKDAEGNVLEQ
+107 
-118 AGAQTLTDPAVFT
+118 
-131 FPVSGSYKYVLS
+131 
-143 VEPKQEPEETAGAP
+143 PEETLPETSPDGQVRTEETVPTETAAEEDAPDTAPETGTDEATIPPEEALPEQMDDAVEATAITETEPVWDEGDDNIYYYPDDNGERQALHYTWEQAP
-157 EYFPEDGALVYEV
+157 EYRVTVYVSREYADMNRNPAWQLVGLVYTWRTQLMV
-170 TFSFRSELAG
+170 GL
-180 DGSIGT
+180 
-186 SGVGDPI
+186 GV
-193 GVLTHNEA
+193 
-201 GVLFLRME
+201 
-209 SFVGANL
+209 
-216 PEDSVITSLELLG
+216 SLL
-229 ENGAVLYRA
+229 
-238 EDRAGVGEFVSSD
+238 
-251 EMTDV
+251 V
-256 FRIGPTAEEGQTQ
+256 FA
-269 PAAVETTPD
+269 
-278 STIPAE
+278 
-284 TEPEVVTEGTVP
+284 
-296 SETTVPFE
+296 
-304 TPVVPVFTEERVR
+304 
-317 TAEYWDEDAQQTMVV
+317 
-332 TYRYARMPNY
+332 
-342 TMELRVAPGGYRYD
+342 L
-356 ETYPML
+356 
-362 ELLQNNR
+362 
-369 NVLFVAVGAGLLL
+369 
-382 FAMLAVYLCCAAG
+382 LAVYLCCAAG

-444 LALSIVGYGGF
+444 LALTIVGYGGYC
-455 SCALMIVGFC
+455 CALMIVGFC

-510 PKAMRWVWNLAARI
+510 PKAVRWVWNLAARI

-548 FVARCGKACGRWIGR
+548 FVARWGKACGRWIGR

>member
-1 MRYNIA
+1 MKNHIA
-7 FKFLAVALCALMLL
+7 FKFLAVLLASLFLLSAAVSAAGIIAL
-21 AALAGGFGILAL
+21 AALDLDPGQTVEQRFEEEMEHRWSSSADDIARRYASLTLGNAPERLVDNWYGRWYNNYPGIQGYRLEDADGNL
-33 LEGGLF
+33 LESEGTPEDGTACTY
-39 DKTVAELREEKIQ
+39 TVVTEYMQ
-52 NSGLGFAGQVA
+52 VTGAGPE
-63 AHYADSRLGLWP
+63 DST
-75 EELEEPDWL
+75 E
-84 YGVWGDYGDWF
+84 
-95 SGVFNPEKAAYT
+95 A
-107 LKDAEGNVLEQ
+107 
-118 AGAQTLTDPAVFT
+118 
-131 FPVSGSYKYVLS
+131 
-143 VEPKQEPEETAGAP
+143 PEETLPETSPDGQVRTEETVPTETAAEEDAPDTAPETGTDEATIPPEEALPEQMDDAVEATAITETEPVWDEADDNIYYYPDDNGERQALHYTWEQAP
-157 EYFPEDGALVYEV
+157 EYRVTVYVSREYADMNRNPAWQLVGLVYTWRTQLMV
-170 TFSFRSELAG
+170 GL
-180 DGSIGT
+180 
-186 SGVGDPI
+186 GV
-193 GVLTHNEA
+193 
-201 GVLFLRME
+201 
-209 SFVGANL
+209 
-216 PEDSVITSLELLG
+216 SLL
-229 ENGAVLYRA
+229 
-238 EDRAGVGEFVSSD
+238 
-251 EMTDV
+251 V
-256 FRIGPTAEEGQTQ
+256 FA
-269 PAAVETTPD
+269 
-278 STIPAE
+278 
-284 TEPEVVTEGTVP
+284 
-296 SETTVPFE
+296 
-304 TPVVPVFTEERVR
+304 
-317 TAEYWDEDAQQTMVV
+317 
-332 TYRYARMPNY
+332 
-342 TMELRVAPGGYRYD
+342 L
-356 ETYPML
+356 
-362 ELLQNNR
+362 
-369 NVLFVAVGAGLLL
+369 
-382 FAMLAVYLCCAAG
+382 LAVYLCCAAG

-402 VRAGGLNRVPLD
+402 VRAGGLNRIPLD
-414 LYAFLVIL
+414 LYAFLVVL

-444 LALSIVGYGGF
+444 LALTIVGYGGYC
-455 SCALMIVGFC
+455 CALMIVGFC

-510 PKAMRWVWNLAARI
+510 PKAVRWVWNLAARI

-548 FVARCGKACGRWIGR
+548 FVARWGKACGRWIGR

-628 DLGTKV
+628 DMGTKV

-864 ELQKGQLQLL
+864 ELPKGQLQLL

>member
-1 MRYNIA
+1 MKNHIA
-7 FKFLAVALCALMLL
+7 FKFLAVLLASLFLLSAAVSAAGIIAL
-21 AALAGGFGILAL
+21 AALDLDPGQTVEQRFEEEMEHRWSSSADDIARRYASLTLGNAPERLVDNWYGRWYNNYPGIQGYRLEDADGNL
-33 LEGGLF
+33 LESEGTPEDGTACTY
-39 DKTVAELREEKIQ
+39 TVVTEYMQ
-52 NSGLGFAGQVA
+52 VTGAGPE
-63 AHYADSRLGLWP
+63 DST
-75 EELEEPDWL
+75 E
-84 YGVWGDYGDWF
+84 
-95 SGVFNPEKAAYT
+95 A
-107 LKDAEGNVLEQ
+107 
-118 AGAQTLTDPAVFT
+118 
-131 FPVSGSYKYVLS
+131 
-143 VEPKQEPEETAGAP
+143 PEETLPETSPDGQVRTEETVPTETAAEEDAPDTAP
-157 EYFPEDGALVYEV
+157 ETGTDEATIPPE
-170 TFSFRSELAG
+170 
-180 DGSIGT
+180 
-186 SGVGDPI
+186 
-193 GVLTHNEA
+193 EA
-201 GVLFLRME
+201 
-209 SFVGANL
+209 L
-216 PEDSVITSLELLG
+216 PEQMD
-229 ENGAVLYRA
+229 
-238 EDRAGVGEFVSSD
+238 D
-251 EMTDV
+251 
-256 FRIGPTAEEGQTQ
+256 
-269 PAAVETTPD
+269 AVEATAIT
-278 STIPAE
+278 E
-284 TEPEVVTEGTVP
+284 TEPV
-296 SETTVPFE
+296 
-304 TPVVPVFTEERVR
+304 
-317 TAEYWDEDAQQTMVV
+317 WDEADDNIYYYPDDNGERQSLHYTWEQTPEYRV
-332 TYRYARMPNY
+332 TVYVSREYADM
-342 TMELRVAPGGYRYD
+342 
-356 ETYPML
+356 
-362 ELLQNNR
+362 NR
-369 NVLFVAVGAGLLL
+369 NPAWQLVGLVYTWRTQLMVGLGVSLL
-382 FAMLAVYLCCAAG
+382 VFALLAVYLCCAAG

-444 LALSIVGYGGF
+444 LALTIVGYGGYC
-455 SCALMIVGFC
+455 CALMIVGFC

-510 PKAMRWVWNLAARI
+510 PKAVRWVWNLAARI

-548 FVARCGKACGRWIGR
+548 FVARWGKACGRWIGR

-628 DLGTKV
+628 DMGTKV

>member
-1 MRYNIA
+1 MKNHIA
-7 FKFLAVALCALMLL
+7 FKFLAVLLASLFLLSAAVSAAGIIAL
-21 AALAGGFGILAL
+21 AALDLDPGQTVEQRFEEEMEHRWSSSADDIARRYASLTLGNAPERLVDNWYGRWYNNYPGIQGYRLEDADGNL
-33 LEGGLF
+33 LESEGTPEDGTACTY
-39 DKTVAELREEKIQ
+39 TVVTEYMQ
-52 NSGLGFAGQVA
+52 VTGAGPE
-63 AHYADSRLGLWP
+63 DST
-75 EELEEPDWL
+75 E
-84 YGVWGDYGDWF
+84 
-95 SGVFNPEKAAYT
+95 A
-107 LKDAEGNVLEQ
+107 
-118 AGAQTLTDPAVFT
+118 
-131 FPVSGSYKYVLS
+131 
-143 VEPKQEPEETAGAP
+143 PEETLPETSPDGQVRTEETVPTETAAEEDAPDTAPETGTDEATIPPEEALPEQMDDAVEATAITETEPVWDEADDNIYYYPDDNGERQALHYTWEQAP
-157 EYFPEDGALVYEV
+157 EYRVTVYVSREYADMNRNPAWQLVGLVYTWRTQLMV
-170 TFSFRSELAG
+170 GL
-180 DGSIGT
+180 
-186 SGVGDPI
+186 GV
-193 GVLTHNEA
+193 
-201 GVLFLRME
+201 
-209 SFVGANL
+209 
-216 PEDSVITSLELLG
+216 SLL
-229 ENGAVLYRA
+229 
-238 EDRAGVGEFVSSD
+238 
-251 EMTDV
+251 V
-256 FRIGPTAEEGQTQ
+256 FA
-269 PAAVETTPD
+269 
-278 STIPAE
+278 
-284 TEPEVVTEGTVP
+284 
-296 SETTVPFE
+296 
-304 TPVVPVFTEERVR
+304 
-317 TAEYWDEDAQQTMVV
+317 
-332 TYRYARMPNY
+332 
-342 TMELRVAPGGYRYD
+342 L
-356 ETYPML
+356 
-362 ELLQNNR
+362 
-369 NVLFVAVGAGLLL
+369 
-382 FAMLAVYLCCAAG
+382 LAVYLCCAAG

-402 VRAGGLNRVPLD
+402 VRAGGLNRIPLD
-414 LYAFLVIL
+414 LYAFLVVL

-444 LALSIVGYGGF
+444 LALTIVGYGGYC
-455 SCALMIVGFC
+455 CALMIVGFC

-480 RNSLCGRVF
+480 RNSLCGRFF

-510 PKAMRWVWNLAARI
+510 PKAVRWVWNLAARI

-548 FVARCGKACGRWIGR
+548 FVARWGKACGRWIGR

>member
-1 MRYNIA
+1 MKNHIA
-7 FKFLAVALCALMLL
+7 FKFLAVLLASLFLLSAAVSAAGIIAL
-21 AALAGGFGILAL
+21 AALDLDPGQTVEQRFEEEMEHRWSSSADDIARRYASLTLGNAPERLVDNWYGRWYNNYPGIQGYRLEDADGNL
-33 LEGGLF
+33 LESEGTPEDGTACTY
-39 DKTVAELREEKIQ
+39 TVVTEYMQ
-52 NSGLGFAGQVA
+52 VTGAGPE
-63 AHYADSRLGLWP
+63 DST
-75 EELEEPDWL
+75 E
-84 YGVWGDYGDWF
+84 
-95 SGVFNPEKAAYT
+95 A
-107 LKDAEGNVLEQ
+107 
-118 AGAQTLTDPAVFT
+118 
-131 FPVSGSYKYVLS
+131 
-143 VEPKQEPEETAGAP
+143 PEETLPETSPDGQVRTEETVPTETAAEEDAPDTAPETGTDEATIPPEEALPEQMDDAVEATAITETEPVWDEGDDNIYYYPDDNGERQALHYTWEQAP
-157 EYFPEDGALVYEV
+157 EYRVTVYVSREYADMNRNPAWQLVGLVYTWRTQLMV
-170 TFSFRSELAG
+170 GL
-180 DGSIGT
+180 
-186 SGVGDPI
+186 GV
-193 GVLTHNEA
+193 
-201 GVLFLRME
+201 
-209 SFVGANL
+209 
-216 PEDSVITSLELLG
+216 SLL
-229 ENGAVLYRA
+229 
-238 EDRAGVGEFVSSD
+238 
-251 EMTDV
+251 V
-256 FRIGPTAEEGQTQ
+256 FA
-269 PAAVETTPD
+269 
-278 STIPAE
+278 
-284 TEPEVVTEGTVP
+284 
-296 SETTVPFE
+296 
-304 TPVVPVFTEERVR
+304 
-317 TAEYWDEDAQQTMVV
+317 
-332 TYRYARMPNY
+332 
-342 TMELRVAPGGYRYD
+342 L
-356 ETYPML
+356 
-362 ELLQNNR
+362 
-369 NVLFVAVGAGLLL
+369 
-382 FAMLAVYLCCAAG
+382 LAVYLCCAAG

-510 PKAMRWVWNLAARI
+510 PKAVRWVWNLAARI

>member
-1 MRYNIA
+1 MKNHIA
-7 FKFLAVALCALMLL
+7 FKFLAVLLASLFLLSAAVSAAGIIAL
-21 AALAGGFGILAL
+21 AALDLDPGQTVEQRFEEEMEHRWSSSADDIARRYASLTLGNAPERLVDNWYGRWYNNYPGIQGYRLEDADGNL
-33 LEGGLF
+33 LESEGTPEDGTACTY
-39 DKTVAELREEKIQ
+39 TVVTEYMQ
-52 NSGLGFAGQVA
+52 VTGAGPE
-63 AHYADSRLGLWP
+63 DST
-75 EELEEPDWL
+75 E
-84 YGVWGDYGDWF
+84 
-95 SGVFNPEKAAYT
+95 A
-107 LKDAEGNVLEQ
+107 
-118 AGAQTLTDPAVFT
+118 
-131 FPVSGSYKYVLS
+131 
-143 VEPKQEPEETAGAP
+143 PEETLPETSPDGQVRTEETVPTETAAEEDAPDTAPETGTDEATIPPEEALPEQMDDAVEATAITETEPVWDEADDNIYYYPDDNGERQALHYTWEQAP
-157 EYFPEDGALVYEV
+157 EYRVTVYVSREYADMNRNPAWQLVGLVYTWRTQLMV
-170 TFSFRSELAG
+170 GL
-180 DGSIGT
+180 
-186 SGVGDPI
+186 GV
-193 GVLTHNEA
+193 
-201 GVLFLRME
+201 
-209 SFVGANL
+209 
-216 PEDSVITSLELLG
+216 SLL
-229 ENGAVLYRA
+229 
-238 EDRAGVGEFVSSD
+238 
-251 EMTDV
+251 V
-256 FRIGPTAEEGQTQ
+256 FA
-269 PAAVETTPD
+269 
-278 STIPAE
+278 
-284 TEPEVVTEGTVP
+284 
-296 SETTVPFE
+296 
-304 TPVVPVFTEERVR
+304 
-317 TAEYWDEDAQQTMVV
+317 
-332 TYRYARMPNY
+332 
-342 TMELRVAPGGYRYD
+342 L
-356 ETYPML
+356 
-362 ELLQNNR
+362 
-369 NVLFVAVGAGLLL
+369 
-382 FAMLAVYLCCAAG
+382 LAVYLCCAAG

-402 VRAGGLNRVPLD
+402 VRAGGLNRIPLD
-414 LYAFLVIL
+414 LYAFLVVL

-444 LALSIVGYGGF
+444 LALSIVGYGGYC
-455 SCALMIVGFC
+455 CALMIVGFC

-480 RNSLCGRVF
+480 RNSLCGRFF

-510 PKAMRWVWNLAARI
+510 PKAVRWVWNLAARI

-548 FVARCGKACGRWIGR
+548 FVARWGKACGRWIGR

-613 AFGTLLAGARRMCDG
+613 AFGTLLAGVRRMCDG

>member
-1 MRYNIA
+1 MKNHIA
-7 FKFLAVALCALMLL
+7 FKFLAVLLASLFLLSAAVSAAGIIAL
-21 AALAGGFGILAL
+21 AALDLDPGQTVEQRFEEEMEHRWSSSADDIARRYASLTLGNAPERLVDNWYGRWYNNYPGIQGYRLEDADGNL
-33 LEGGLF
+33 LESEGTPEDGTACTY
-39 DKTVAELREEKIQ
+39 TVVTEYMQ
-52 NSGLGFAGQVA
+52 VTGAGPE
-63 AHYADSRLGLWP
+63 DST
-75 EELEEPDWL
+75 E
-84 YGVWGDYGDWF
+84 
-95 SGVFNPEKAAYT
+95 A
-107 LKDAEGNVLEQ
+107 
-118 AGAQTLTDPAVFT
+118 
-131 FPVSGSYKYVLS
+131 
-143 VEPKQEPEETAGAP
+143 PEETLPETSPDGQVRTEETVPTETAAEEDAPDTAPETGTDEATIPPEEALPEQMDDAVEATLITEPVWEEADGNTYYYQDENGKMLGYTWEQAP
-157 EYFPEDGALVYEV
+157 EYRVTVYVSREYADMNRNPAWQLVGLVYTWRTQLMV
-170 TFSFRSELAG
+170 GL
-180 DGSIGT
+180 
-186 SGVGDPI
+186 GV
-193 GVLTHNEA
+193 
-201 GVLFLRME
+201 
-209 SFVGANL
+209 
-216 PEDSVITSLELLG
+216 SLL
-229 ENGAVLYRA
+229 
-238 EDRAGVGEFVSSD
+238 
-251 EMTDV
+251 V
-256 FRIGPTAEEGQTQ
+256 FA
-269 PAAVETTPD
+269 
-278 STIPAE
+278 
-284 TEPEVVTEGTVP
+284 
-296 SETTVPFE
+296 
-304 TPVVPVFTEERVR
+304 
-317 TAEYWDEDAQQTMVV
+317 
-332 TYRYARMPNY
+332 
-342 TMELRVAPGGYRYD
+342 L
-356 ETYPML
+356 
-362 ELLQNNR
+362 
-369 NVLFVAVGAGLLL
+369 
-382 FAMLAVYLCCAAG
+382 LAVYLCCAAG

-402 VRAGGLNRVPLD
+402 VRAGGLNRIPLD
-414 LYAFLVIL
+414 LYAFLVVL

-444 LALSIVGYGGF
+444 LALTIVGYGGYC
-455 SCALMIVGFC
+455 CALMIVGFC

-510 PKAMRWVWNLAARI
+510 PKAVRWVWNLAARI

-548 FVARCGKACGRWIGR
+548 FVARWGKACGRSLSR

-628 DLGTKV
+628 DMGTKV

>member
-1 MRYNIA
+1 MKNHIA
-7 FKFLAVALCALMLL
+7 FKFLAVLLASLFLLSAAVSAAGIIAL
-21 AALAGGFGILAL
+21 AALDLDPGQTVEQRFEEEMEHRWSSSADDIARRYASLTLGNAPERLVDNWYGRWYNNYPGIQGYRLEDADGNL
-33 LEGGLF
+33 LESEGTPEDGTACTY
-39 DKTVAELREEKIQ
+39 TVVTEYMQ
-52 NSGLGFAGQVA
+52 VTGAGPE
-63 AHYADSRLGLWP
+63 DST
-75 EELEEPDWL
+75 E
-84 YGVWGDYGDWF
+84 
-95 SGVFNPEKAAYT
+95 A
-107 LKDAEGNVLEQ
+107 
-118 AGAQTLTDPAVFT
+118 
-131 FPVSGSYKYVLS
+131 
-143 VEPKQEPEETAGAP
+143 PEETLPETSPDGQVRTEETVPTETAAEEDAPDTAPETGTDEATIPPEEALPEQMDDAVEATAITETEPVWDEGDDNIYYYPDDNGERQALHYTWEQAP
-157 EYFPEDGALVYEV
+157 EYRVTVYVSREYADMNRNPAWQLVGLVYTWRTQLMV
-170 TFSFRSELAG
+170 GL
-180 DGSIGT
+180 
-186 SGVGDPI
+186 GV
-193 GVLTHNEA
+193 
-201 GVLFLRME
+201 
-209 SFVGANL
+209 
-216 PEDSVITSLELLG
+216 SLL
-229 ENGAVLYRA
+229 
-238 EDRAGVGEFVSSD
+238 
-251 EMTDV
+251 V
-256 FRIGPTAEEGQTQ
+256 FA
-269 PAAVETTPD
+269 
-278 STIPAE
+278 
-284 TEPEVVTEGTVP
+284 
-296 SETTVPFE
+296 
-304 TPVVPVFTEERVR
+304 
-317 TAEYWDEDAQQTMVV
+317 
-332 TYRYARMPNY
+332 
-342 TMELRVAPGGYRYD
+342 L
-356 ETYPML
+356 
-362 ELLQNNR
+362 
-369 NVLFVAVGAGLLL
+369 
-382 FAMLAVYLCCAAG
+382 LAVYLCCAAG

-402 VRAGGLNRVPLD
+402 VRAGGLNRIPLD
-414 LYAFLVIL
+414 LYAFLVVL

-444 LALSIVGYGGF
+444 LALTIVGYGGYC
-455 SCALMIVGFC
+455 CALMIVGFC

-480 RNSLCGRVF
+480 RNSLCGRFF

-510 PKAMRWVWNLAARI
+510 PKAVRWVWNLAARI

-548 FVARCGKACGRWIGR
+548 FVARWGKACGRWIGR

-628 DLGTKV
+628 DMGTKV

>member
-39 DKTVAELREEKIQ
+39 DKTVAEVREEKIQ
-52 NSGLGFAGQVA
+52 NSGLGFSMQVA
-63 AHYADSRLGLWP
+63 AHYADSRLGQWP

-95 SGVFNPEKAAYT
+95 YGGVFNPEKAAYT

-131 FPVSGSYKYVLS
+131 FPVSGSYKHVRS
-143 VEPKQEPEETAGAP
+143 VEPKQNTEAHAGALASFT
-157 EYFPEDGALVYEV
+157 EEGTVVYEV
-170 TFSFRSELAG
+170 RFTCRSELE
-180 DGSIGT
+180 
-186 SGVGDPI
+186 GVCSMSASSAGDPI
-193 GVLTHNEA
+193 GVLTRNDA
-201 GVLFLRME
+201 GGLFLRME
-209 SFVGANL
+209 KSFIGANF
-216 PEDSVITSLELLG
+216 PEDGVVTAVEFLG
-229 ENGAVLYRA
+229 EDGAVLYRA
-238 EDRAGVGEFVSSD
+238 ENQAGVGEFDFSY
-251 EMTDV
+251 EMADV
-256 FRIGPTAEEGQTQ
+256 FRIGPVAEEGENQ
-269 PAAVETTPD
+269 PAVIETTPD
-278 STIPAE
+278 TTIPAE
-284 TEPEVVTEGTVP
+284 TEPETVTESTVP
-296 SETTVPFE
+296 SEI
-304 TPVVPVFTEERVR
+304 PVEPVFTEERVR
-317 TAEYWDEDAQQTMVV
+317 TAEYWDVDAQQTMVV
-332 TYRYARMPNY
+332 TYRYARMPEY
-342 TMELRVAPGGYRYD
+342 TLELRVAPGGYRYD

-369 NVLFVAVGAGLLL
+369 NALFVVVGAGLLL
-382 FAMLAVYLCCAAG
+382 FAVFAVYLCCAAG
-395 RKPGTDV
+395 RKPGTEE
-402 VRAGGLNRVPLD
+402 VRAGGLNRMPLD

-430 FVEEAD
+430 FIEEAH
-436 YLLELERT
+436 LLPELEQT
-444 LALSIVGYGGF
+444 LALSVIGFGGY
-455 SCALMIVGFC
+455 CCTLMFVGFC

-472 KTPEYFWW
+472 KTPDYFWW
-480 RNSLCGRVF
+480 RNSLCGRALH
-489 SLFILACRWCW
+489 LFVLACRWCW
-500 KQWLRVWHWL
+500 KLWLRVWHGL
-510 PKAMRWVWNLAARI
+510 PKAARWVWNLAARI

-531 VLWTWNLVMG
+531 VLWTWSLVTR

-548 FVARCGKACGRWIGR
+548 FIARWAKACGRSLSRI
-563 MYGMLPLVWQ
+563 YSMLPLMWQ
-573 WLVAIPLLFFLLLI
+573 WLVAIPLLFLLLLI

-613 AFGTLLAGARRMCDG
+613 SFGTLLAGARRMCQG

-650 NGLSDAAL
+650 NGLSDAAV

-753 LGEFADKLA
+753 LGEFSDKLA
-762 AADLTPVFRQPEEPI
+762 AADLMPVFRQPEEPI

-806 LYIDLSRAGSSV
+806 LYVDLSRAGENV
-818 MISMKNI
+818 VISMKNI
-825 SREQL
+825 SREEL

-888 V
+888 VE

>member
-1 MRYNIA
+1 MKNHIA
-7 FKFLAVALCALMLL
+7 FKFLAVLLASLFLLSAAVSAAGIIAL
-21 AALAGGFGILAL
+21 AALDLDPGQTVEQRFEEEMEHRWSSSADDIARRYASLTLGNAPERLVDNWYGRWYNNYPGIQGYRLEDADGNL
-33 LEGGLF
+33 LESEGTPEDGTACTY
-39 DKTVAELREEKIQ
+39 TVVTEYMQ
-52 NSGLGFAGQVA
+52 VTGAGPE
-63 AHYADSRLGLWP
+63 DST
-75 EELEEPDWL
+75 E
-84 YGVWGDYGDWF
+84 
-95 SGVFNPEKAAYT
+95 A
-107 LKDAEGNVLEQ
+107 
-118 AGAQTLTDPAVFT
+118 
-131 FPVSGSYKYVLS
+131 
-143 VEPKQEPEETAGAP
+143 PEETLPETSPDGQVRTEETVPTETAAEEDAPDTAPETGTDEATIPPEEALPEQMDDAVEATAITETEPVWDEGDDNIYYYPDDNGERQALHYTWEQAP
-157 EYFPEDGALVYEV
+157 EYRVTVYVSREYADMNRNPAWQLVGLVYTWRTQLMV
-170 TFSFRSELAG
+170 GL
-180 DGSIGT
+180 
-186 SGVGDPI
+186 GV
-193 GVLTHNEA
+193 
-201 GVLFLRME
+201 
-209 SFVGANL
+209 
-216 PEDSVITSLELLG
+216 SLL
-229 ENGAVLYRA
+229 
-238 EDRAGVGEFVSSD
+238 
-251 EMTDV
+251 V
-256 FRIGPTAEEGQTQ
+256 FA
-269 PAAVETTPD
+269 
-278 STIPAE
+278 
-284 TEPEVVTEGTVP
+284 
-296 SETTVPFE
+296 
-304 TPVVPVFTEERVR
+304 
-317 TAEYWDEDAQQTMVV
+317 
-332 TYRYARMPNY
+332 
-342 TMELRVAPGGYRYD
+342 L
-356 ETYPML
+356 
-362 ELLQNNR
+362 
-369 NVLFVAVGAGLLL
+369 
-382 FAMLAVYLCCAAG
+382 LAVYLCCAAG

-444 LALSIVGYGGF
+444 LALTIVGYGGYC
-455 SCALMIVGFC
+455 CALMIVGFC

-480 RNSLCGRVF
+480 RNSLCGRVWH
-489 SLFILACRWCW
+489 LFVLVCCWCW

-510 PKAMRWVWNLAARI
+510 PEAAHWVWNLAARI

-531 VLWTWNLVMG
+531 VLWTWNLLKQ
-541 ILGTVWG
+541 ILGTVWR
-548 FVARCGKACGRWIGR
+548 FIARWAKACGRWIGR

-628 DLGTKV
+628 DMGTKV

-762 AADLTPVFRQPEEPI
+762 AADLTPVFHQPEEPI

>member
-1 MRYNIA
+1 MKNHIA
-7 FKFLAVALCALMLL
+7 FKFLAVLLASLFLLSAAVSAAGIIAL
-21 AALAGGFGILAL
+21 AALDLDPGQTVEQRFEEEMEHRWSSSADDIARRYASLTLGNAPERLVDNWYGRWYNNYPGIQGYRLEDADGNL
-33 LEGGLF
+33 LESEGTPEDGTACTY
-39 DKTVAELREEKIQ
+39 TVVTEYMQ
-52 NSGLGFAGQVA
+52 VTGAGPE
-63 AHYADSRLGLWP
+63 DST
-75 EELEEPDWL
+75 E
-84 YGVWGDYGDWF
+84 
-95 SGVFNPEKAAYT
+95 A
-107 LKDAEGNVLEQ
+107 
-118 AGAQTLTDPAVFT
+118 
-131 FPVSGSYKYVLS
+131 
-143 VEPKQEPEETAGAP
+143 PEETLPETSPDGQVRTEETVPTETAAEEDAPDTAPETGTDEATIPPEEALPEQMDDAVEATAITETEPVWDEADDNIYYYPDDNGERQALHYTWEQAP
-157 EYFPEDGALVYEV
+157 EYRVTVYVSREYADMNRNPAWQLVGLVYTWRTQLMV
-170 TFSFRSELAG
+170 GL
-180 DGSIGT
+180 
-186 SGVGDPI
+186 GV
-193 GVLTHNEA
+193 
-201 GVLFLRME
+201 
-209 SFVGANL
+209 
-216 PEDSVITSLELLG
+216 SLL
-229 ENGAVLYRA
+229 
-238 EDRAGVGEFVSSD
+238 
-251 EMTDV
+251 V
-256 FRIGPTAEEGQTQ
+256 FA
-269 PAAVETTPD
+269 
-278 STIPAE
+278 
-284 TEPEVVTEGTVP
+284 
-296 SETTVPFE
+296 
-304 TPVVPVFTEERVR
+304 
-317 TAEYWDEDAQQTMVV
+317 
-332 TYRYARMPNY
+332 
-342 TMELRVAPGGYRYD
+342 L
-356 ETYPML
+356 
-362 ELLQNNR
+362 
-369 NVLFVAVGAGLLL
+369 
-382 FAMLAVYLCCAAG
+382 LAVYLCCAAG

-444 LALSIVGYGGF
+444 LALTIVGYGGYC
-455 SCALMIVGFC
+455 CALMIVGFC

-510 PKAMRWVWNLAARI
+510 PKAVRWVWNLAARI

-548 FVARCGKACGRWIGR
+548 FVARWGKACGRWIGR

-628 DLGTKV
+628 DMGTKV

>member
-1 MRYNIA
+1 MKNHIA
-7 FKFLAVALCALMLL
+7 FKFLAVLLASLFLLSAAVSAAGIIAL
-21 AALAGGFGILAL
+21 AALDLDSGQTVEQRFEEEMEHRWSSSADDIARRYASLTLGNAPERLVDNWYGRWYNNYPGIQGYRLEDADGNL
-33 LEGGLF
+33 LESEGTPEDGTACTY
-39 DKTVAELREEKIQ
+39 TVVTEYMQ
-52 NSGLGFAGQVA
+52 VTGAGPE
-63 AHYADSRLGLWP
+63 DST
-75 EELEEPDWL
+75 E
-84 YGVWGDYGDWF
+84 
-95 SGVFNPEKAAYT
+95 A
-107 LKDAEGNVLEQ
+107 
-118 AGAQTLTDPAVFT
+118 
-131 FPVSGSYKYVLS
+131 
-143 VEPKQEPEETAGAP
+143 PEETLPETSPDGQVRTEETVPTETAAEEDAPDTAPETGTDEATIPPEEALPEQMDDAVEATAITETEPVWDEADDNIYYYPDDNGERQALHYTWEQAP
-157 EYFPEDGALVYEV
+157 EYRVTVYVSREYADMNRNPAWQLVGLVYTWRTQLMV
-170 TFSFRSELAG
+170 GL
-180 DGSIGT
+180 
-186 SGVGDPI
+186 GV
-193 GVLTHNEA
+193 
-201 GVLFLRME
+201 
-209 SFVGANL
+209 
-216 PEDSVITSLELLG
+216 SLL
-229 ENGAVLYRA
+229 
-238 EDRAGVGEFVSSD
+238 
-251 EMTDV
+251 V
-256 FRIGPTAEEGQTQ
+256 FA
-269 PAAVETTPD
+269 
-278 STIPAE
+278 
-284 TEPEVVTEGTVP
+284 
-296 SETTVPFE
+296 
-304 TPVVPVFTEERVR
+304 
-317 TAEYWDEDAQQTMVV
+317 
-332 TYRYARMPNY
+332 
-342 TMELRVAPGGYRYD
+342 L
-356 ETYPML
+356 
-362 ELLQNNR
+362 
-369 NVLFVAVGAGLLL
+369 
-382 FAMLAVYLCCAAG
+382 LAVYLCCAAG

-414 LYAFLVIL
+414 LYAFLVVL

-444 LALSIVGYGGF
+444 LALTIVGYGGYC
-455 SCALMIVGFC
+455 CALMIVGFC

-480 RNSLCGRVF
+480 RNSLCGRFF

-510 PKAMRWVWNLAARI
+510 PKAVRWVWNLAARI

-548 FVARCGKACGRWIGR
+548 FVARWGKACGRWIGR

-628 DLGTKV
+628 DMGTKV

>member
-1 MRYNIA
+1 MKNHIA
-7 FKFLAVALCALMLL
+7 FKFLAVLLASLFLLSAAVSAAGIIAL
-21 AALAGGFGILAL
+21 AALDLDPGQTVEQRFEEEMEHRWSSSADNIARRYASLTLGNAPERLVDNWYGRWYNNYPGIQGYRLEDADGNL
-33 LEGGLF
+33 LESEGTPEDGTACTY
-39 DKTVAELREEKIQ
+39 TVVTEYMQ
-52 NSGLGFAGQVA
+52 VTGAGPE
-63 AHYADSRLGLWP
+63 DST
-75 EELEEPDWL
+75 E
-84 YGVWGDYGDWF
+84 
-95 SGVFNPEKAAYT
+95 A
-107 LKDAEGNVLEQ
+107 
-118 AGAQTLTDPAVFT
+118 
-131 FPVSGSYKYVLS
+131 
-143 VEPKQEPEETAGAP
+143 PEETLPETSPDGQVRTEETVPTETAAEEDAPDTAPETGTDEATIPPEEALPEQMDDAVEATAITETEPVWDEADDNTYYYPDDNGERQSLHYTWEQAP
-157 EYFPEDGALVYEV
+157 EYRVTVYVSREYADMNRNPAWQLVGLVYTWRTQLMV
-170 TFSFRSELAG
+170 GL
-180 DGSIGT
+180 
-186 SGVGDPI
+186 GV
-193 GVLTHNEA
+193 
-201 GVLFLRME
+201 
-209 SFVGANL
+209 
-216 PEDSVITSLELLG
+216 SLL
-229 ENGAVLYRA
+229 
-238 EDRAGVGEFVSSD
+238 
-251 EMTDV
+251 V
-256 FRIGPTAEEGQTQ
+256 FA
-269 PAAVETTPD
+269 
-278 STIPAE
+278 
-284 TEPEVVTEGTVP
+284 
-296 SETTVPFE
+296 
-304 TPVVPVFTEERVR
+304 
-317 TAEYWDEDAQQTMVV
+317 
-332 TYRYARMPNY
+332 
-342 TMELRVAPGGYRYD
+342 L
-356 ETYPML
+356 
-362 ELLQNNR
+362 
-369 NVLFVAVGAGLLL
+369 
-382 FAMLAVYLCCAAG
+382 LAVYLCCAAG

-402 VRAGGLNRVPLD
+402 VRAGGLNRIPLD
-414 LYAFLVIL
+414 LYAFLVVL

-444 LALSIVGYGGF
+444 LALTIVGYGGYC
-455 SCALMIVGFC
+455 CALMIVGFC

-480 RNSLCGRVF
+480 RNSLCGRVWH
-489 SLFILACRWCW
+489 LFVLVCCWCW

-510 PKAMRWVWNLAARI
+510 PEAAHWVWNLAARI

-531 VLWTWNLVMG
+531 VLWTWNLLKQ
-541 ILGTVWG
+541 ILGTVWR
-548 FVARCGKACGRWIGR
+548 FIARWAKACGRWIGR

-573 WLVAIPLLFFLLLI
+573 WLVAIPLLFFLLII

-628 DLGTKV
+628 DMGTKV

>member
-1 MRYNIA
+1 MKNHIA
-7 FKFLAVALCALMLL
+7 FKFLAVLLASLFLLSAAVSAAGIIAL
-21 AALAGGFGILAL
+21 AALDLDPGQTVEQRFEEEMEHRWSSSADDIARRYASLTLGNAPERLVDNWYGRWYNNYPGIQGYRLEDADGNL
-33 LEGGLF
+33 LESEGTPEDGTACTY
-39 DKTVAELREEKIQ
+39 TVVTEYMQ
-52 NSGLGFAGQVA
+52 VTGAGPE
-63 AHYADSRLGLWP
+63 DST
-75 EELEEPDWL
+75 E
-84 YGVWGDYGDWF
+84 
-95 SGVFNPEKAAYT
+95 A
-107 LKDAEGNVLEQ
+107 
-118 AGAQTLTDPAVFT
+118 
-131 FPVSGSYKYVLS
+131 
-143 VEPKQEPEETAGAP
+143 PEETLPETSPDGQVRTEETVPTETAAEEDAPDTAPETGTDEATIPPEEALPEQMDDAVEATAITETEPVWDEGDDNIYYYPDDNGERQALHYTWEQAP
-157 EYFPEDGALVYEV
+157 EYRVTVYVSREYADMNRNPAWQLVGLVYTWRTQLMV
-170 TFSFRSELAG
+170 GL
-180 DGSIGT
+180 
-186 SGVGDPI
+186 GV
-193 GVLTHNEA
+193 
-201 GVLFLRME
+201 
-209 SFVGANL
+209 
-216 PEDSVITSLELLG
+216 SLL
-229 ENGAVLYRA
+229 
-238 EDRAGVGEFVSSD
+238 
-251 EMTDV
+251 V
-256 FRIGPTAEEGQTQ
+256 FA
-269 PAAVETTPD
+269 
-278 STIPAE
+278 
-284 TEPEVVTEGTVP
+284 
-296 SETTVPFE
+296 
-304 TPVVPVFTEERVR
+304 
-317 TAEYWDEDAQQTMVV
+317 
-332 TYRYARMPNY
+332 
-342 TMELRVAPGGYRYD
+342 L
-356 ETYPML
+356 
-362 ELLQNNR
+362 
-369 NVLFVAVGAGLLL
+369 
-382 FAMLAVYLCCAAG
+382 LAVYLCCAAG

-402 VRAGGLNRVPLD
+402 VRAGGLNRIPLD
-414 LYAFLVIL
+414 LYAFLVVL

-444 LALSIVGYGGF
+444 LALTIVGYGGYC
-455 SCALMIVGFC
+455 CALMIVGFC

-480 RNSLCGRVF
+480 RNSLCGRFF

-510 PKAMRWVWNLAARI
+510 PKAVRWVWNLAARI

-541 ILGTVWG
+541 IMGTVWG
-548 FVARCGKACGRWIGR
+548 FVARWGKACGRWIGR

-613 AFGTLLAGARRMCDG
+613 AFGTLLAGVRRMCDG

>member
-1 MRYNIA
+1 MKNHIA
-7 FKFLAVALCALMLL
+7 FKFLAVLLASLFLLSAAVSAAGIIAL
-21 AALAGGFGILAL
+21 AALDLDPGQTVEQRFEEEMEHRWSSSADDIARRYASLTLGNAPERLVDNWYGRWYNNYPGIQGYRLEDADGNL
-33 LEGGLF
+33 LESEGTPEDGTACTY
-39 DKTVAELREEKIQ
+39 TVVTEYMQ
-52 NSGLGFAGQVA
+52 VTGAGPE
-63 AHYADSRLGLWP
+63 DST
-75 EELEEPDWL
+75 E
-84 YGVWGDYGDWF
+84 
-95 SGVFNPEKAAYT
+95 A
-107 LKDAEGNVLEQ
+107 
-118 AGAQTLTDPAVFT
+118 
-131 FPVSGSYKYVLS
+131 
-143 VEPKQEPEETAGAP
+143 PEETLPETSPDGQVRTEETVPTETAAEEDAPDTAP
-157 EYFPEDGALVYEV
+157 ETGTDEATIPPE
-170 TFSFRSELAG
+170 
-180 DGSIGT
+180 
-186 SGVGDPI
+186 
-193 GVLTHNEA
+193 EA
-201 GVLFLRME
+201 
-209 SFVGANL
+209 L
-216 PEDSVITSLELLG
+216 PEQMD
-229 ENGAVLYRA
+229 
-238 EDRAGVGEFVSSD
+238 D
-251 EMTDV
+251 
-256 FRIGPTAEEGQTQ
+256 
-269 PAAVETTPD
+269 AVEATAIT
-278 STIPAE
+278 E
-284 TEPEVVTEGTVP
+284 TEPV
-296 SETTVPFE
+296 
-304 TPVVPVFTEERVR
+304 
-317 TAEYWDEDAQQTMVV
+317 WDEADDNIYYYPDDNGERQALHYTWEQTPEYRV
-332 TYRYARMPNY
+332 TVFVSPEYAEM
-342 TMELRVAPGGYRYD
+342 
-356 ETYPML
+356 
-362 ELLQNNR
+362 NR
-369 NVLFVAVGAGLLL
+369 NPVWQLMGLVYTWRTQLMVGLGVSILL
-382 FAMLAVYLCCAAG
+382 FALLAVYLCCAAG

-444 LALSIVGYGGF
+444 LALTIVGYGGYC
-455 SCALMIVGFC
+455 CALMIVGFC

-489 SLFILACRWCW
+489 SLFILACRWCR

-510 PKAMRWVWNLAARI
+510 PKAVRWVWNLAARI

-548 FVARCGKACGRWIGR
+548 FVARWGKACGRWIGR

-628 DLGTKV
+628 DMGTKV

>member
-1 MRYNIA
+1 MKNHIA
-7 FKFLAVALCALMLL
+7 FKFLAVLLASLFLLSAAVSAAGIIAL
-21 AALAGGFGILAL
+21 AALDLDPGQTVEQRFEEEMEHRWSSSADNIARRYASLTLGNAPERLVDNWYGRWYNNYPGIQGYRLEDADGNL
-33 LEGGLF
+33 LESEGTPEDGTACTY
-39 DKTVAELREEKIQ
+39 TVVTEYMQ
-52 NSGLGFAGQVA
+52 VTGAGPE
-63 AHYADSRLGLWP
+63 DST
-75 EELEEPDWL
+75 E
-84 YGVWGDYGDWF
+84 
-95 SGVFNPEKAAYT
+95 A
-107 LKDAEGNVLEQ
+107 
-118 AGAQTLTDPAVFT
+118 
-131 FPVSGSYKYVLS
+131 
-143 VEPKQEPEETAGAP
+143 PEETLPETSPDGQVRTEETVPTETAAEEDAPDTAPETGTDEATIPPEEALPEQMDDAVEATAITETEPVWDEGDDNIYYYPDDNGERQALHYTWEQAP
-157 EYFPEDGALVYEV
+157 EYRVTVYVSREYADMNRNPAWQLVGLVYTWRTQLMV
-170 TFSFRSELAG
+170 GL
-180 DGSIGT
+180 
-186 SGVGDPI
+186 GV
-193 GVLTHNEA
+193 
-201 GVLFLRME
+201 
-209 SFVGANL
+209 
-216 PEDSVITSLELLG
+216 SLL
-229 ENGAVLYRA
+229 
-238 EDRAGVGEFVSSD
+238 
-251 EMTDV
+251 V
-256 FRIGPTAEEGQTQ
+256 FA
-269 PAAVETTPD
+269 
-278 STIPAE
+278 
-284 TEPEVVTEGTVP
+284 
-296 SETTVPFE
+296 
-304 TPVVPVFTEERVR
+304 
-317 TAEYWDEDAQQTMVV
+317 
-332 TYRYARMPNY
+332 
-342 TMELRVAPGGYRYD
+342 L
-356 ETYPML
+356 
-362 ELLQNNR
+362 
-369 NVLFVAVGAGLLL
+369 
-382 FAMLAVYLCCAAG
+382 LAVYLCCAAG

-444 LALSIVGYGGF
+444 LALTIVGYGGYC
-455 SCALMIVGFC
+455 CALMIVGFC

-480 RNSLCGRVF
+480 RNSLCGRFF

-510 PKAMRWVWNLAARI
+510 PEAAHWVWNLAARI

-531 VLWTWNLVMG
+531 VLWTWNLLKQ
-541 ILGTVWG
+541 ILGTVWR
-548 FVARCGKACGRWIGR
+548 FIARWAKACGRWIGR

-573 WLVAIPLLFFLLLI
+573 WLVAIPLLFFLLII

-628 DLGTKV
+628 DMGTKV